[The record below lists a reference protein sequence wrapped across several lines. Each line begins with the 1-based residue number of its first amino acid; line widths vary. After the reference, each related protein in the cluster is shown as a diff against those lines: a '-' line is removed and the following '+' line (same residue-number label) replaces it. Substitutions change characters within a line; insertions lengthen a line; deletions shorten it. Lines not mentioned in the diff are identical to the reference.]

1 MLLRAAALAALQ
13 IRSPTEKCLATQAL
27 VFGEADLANIL
38 TDPGQLPGR
47 LDRPPLVAPKALI
60 KRSLQN
66 IEGRAALIHALAH
79 IELNATNLAL
89 DIIWRF
95 AAQPLDFYKQWLSV
109 AHDEARHFMLLSDHL
124 NTLGFEYGDFPAHN
138 SLWEMAEKT
147 KHDLLARLAL
157 VPRTLEARGLDAAPL
172 VRNKLQGL
180 GDKKGVEILT
190 IILNDEVGHVA
201 IGNYWYRQACQ
212 LQALDPIATYAQL
225 ALTYQAPAPHPPFNI
240 EGRRAAGFTEA
251 ELVLLLE
258 STQR

>member
-1 MLLRAAALAALQ
+1 MSLRAGALAALQ
-13 IRSPTEKCLATQAL
+13 LCTPAEKCLATQAL
-27 VFGEADLANIL
+27 IFSEADLNANFA
-38 TDPGQLPGR
+38 DPGQLPGR
-47 LDRPPLVAPKALI
+47 LVKPELVAPKALK

-66 IEGRAALIHALAH
+66 VEGRAALIHALAH

-95 AAQPLDFYKQWLSV
+95 AAQLPAFYSQWLSV
-109 AHDEARHFMLLSDHL
+109 AQDEARHFSLLSDHL
-124 NTLGFEYGDFPAHN
+124 NTLGYQYGDFPAHN

-180 GDKKGVEILT
+180 GDKRGVEILT

-201 IGNYWYRQACQ
+201 IGNYWYRHACQ

-225 ALTYQAPAPHPPFNI
+225 AITHQAPAPRPPFNI

-258 STQR
+258 SSQC

>member
-1 MLLRAAALAALQ
+1 MTLRASALAALQ
-13 IRSPTEKCLATQAL
+13 IGSPEKKCLATQAL
-27 VFGEADLANIL
+27 VFGESDLRATL
-38 TDPGQLPGR
+38 VDPGHLPGR
-47 LDRPPLVAPKALI
+47 LERPLLVAPKALI

-95 AAQPLDFYKQWLSV
+95 AAQTLDFYRQWLSV
-109 AHDEARHFMLLSDHL
+109 AHDEARHFMLLSNHL
-124 NTLGFEYGDFPAHN
+124 NTLGYEYGDFPAHN

-172 VRNKLQGL
+172 VRNKLKGL
-180 GDKKGVEILT
+180 GDKRGVEILT

-201 IGNYWYRQACQ
+201 IGNYWYRHACQ
-212 LQALDPIATYAQL
+212 LQSLDPVATYAQL
-225 ALTYQAPAPHPPFNI
+225 AKQYQAPVPHPPFNL

-258 STQR
+258 STQH

>member
-1 MLLRAAALAALQ
+1 MFLRRNTLTTLQ
-13 IRSPTEKCLATQAL
+13 LQCPIAKCLATKSL
-27 VFGEADLANIL
+27 VFSSDDLSDDL
-38 TDPGQLPGR
+38 SDPGGLPGR
-47 LDRPPLVAPKALI
+47 LDKPQLVAPKALV
-60 KRSLQN
+60 KRSLQHL
-66 IEGRAALIHALAH
+66 EGKAALIHALAH

-95 AAQPLDFYKQWLSV
+95 ADQPLDFYRQWLGV
-109 AHDEARHFMLLSDHL
+109 AVDEARHFMLLRDHL
-124 NTLGFEYGDFPAHN
+124 VSLGYEYGDFPAHN

-172 VRNKLQGL
+172 VRKKLQGL

-190 IILNDEVGHVA
+190 IILSDEIGHVA

-212 LQALDPIATYAQL
+212 VQALDPIVTFAQL
-225 ALTYQAPAPHPPFNI
+225 SERYQAPVPHPPFNL
-240 EGRRAAGFTEA
+240 EGRRAAGFTEQ

>member
-1 MLLRAAALAALQ
+1 MSLRLSALAALQ
-13 IRSPTEKCLATQAL
+13 LQSPMDKCLATQNL
-27 VFGEADLANIL
+27 ILSGDDLGSDLA
-38 TDPGQLPGR
+38 DPGNLPGR
-47 LDRPPLVAPKALI
+47 LAKPQLVAPKALV

-95 AAQPLDFYKQWLSV
+95 AAQPLEFYRQWLSV
-109 AHDEARHFMLLSDHL
+109 AFDEARHFMLLRDHL
-124 NTLGFEYGDFPAHN
+124 LSLGYEYGDFPAHN

-147 KHDLLARLAL
+147 KDHLLARLAL

-201 IGNYWYRQACQ
+201 IGNYWYRHACQ
-212 LQALDPIATYAQL
+212 LQGLDPITTYARLSEQ
-225 ALTYQAPAPHPPFNI
+225 YQAPVPHPPFNL
-240 EGRRAAGFTEA
+240 EGRRQAGFTED
-251 ELVLLLE
+251 ELILLLE
-258 STQR
+258 SSQR